1 MSFLH
6 IVSCLTVFCLLS
18 APCILDVP
26 LPFLNA
32 LELKSI
38 DLRFKTRGGQRPSNQ
53 IVIAGIE
60 AKGIEAFGRWPWPRS
75 VFAQLIVQLREMGA
89 KTIAFDLLFPDP
101 EENRIV
107 PALTSLIKNY
117 KELGL
122 STKEFQ
128 NQIFLDE
135 MNELIAG
142 SDNDRLMEDA
152 MAWADNVTLGFA
164 FEPGQAPK
172 KIPTDHIAK
181 ACYEGRD
188 IKVISSKPNQKL
200 LPPIKAFGDQAKGL
214 GFVNVFPDTD
224 GIIRR
229 VKPMIPYENK
239 AFMPLAISAASH
251 FLGDTPKID
260 DQGNIHLKDVFIP
273 GTDKV
278 LLNFYGLENSFE
290 MYSIA
295 DIIQGIVP
303 PERLKDKLIIIGG
316 MATGLGDIW
325 ATPLTA
331 EIPGLFIQATFMDN
345 ILQNHFIRIPK
356 FKNLIQVGCIFT
368 MVLITF
374 GLTITLSPLI
384 STLTGLAAMV
394 AYWAG
399 TQYLF
404 QSHLLIW
411 PLVLPLAAAGLT
423 LSVLL
428 VLNLIIEGKQHQW
441 IKKSFSQ
448 YLSRDVIDMLVKE
461 PEQLKLGGEEKELTV
476 LMADIRNF
484 TTLSEKM
491 GPKDL
496 THLLNLYLGELTD
509 VILKNGG
516 TLDKYMGDAI
526 MAFFGAPVHDP
537 NHPSQACQTA
547 IDMFERL
554 YEKRAQWVSQ
564 GLPDLRIGIGINS
577 GPMVVGNLGS
587 SQRFDYSVIGDHVN
601 LASRLEGLSKVY
613 GVKTLI
619 SEYTR
624 DLIKKTSLVCREMDT
639 VRVKGKQK
647 PVRIFELLGKDYFT
661 NNTYTFVDSFEE
673 GLKLYREKS
682 FEKAIVFFNKTL
694 ALKPEDKPSQLFVKR
709 CRTLAQHP
717 PTEDWDGTWTFTQK

>member
-6 IVSCLTVFCLLS
+6 IVSCLMVFCLLS
-18 APCILDVP
+18 APCILDTP
-26 LPFLNA
+26 FPFLDA

-38 DLRFKTRGGQRPSNQ
+38 DLRFKVRGGQKPSRQ

-122 STKEFQ
+122 STKDFQ

-135 MNELIAG
+135 MNDLITG

-152 MAWADNVTLGFA
+152 MAWADNVILGVA
-164 FEPGQAPK
+164 FEPG
-172 KIPTDHIAK
+172 
-181 ACYEGRD
+181 
-188 IKVISSKPNQKL
+188 QKL

-214 GFVNVFPDTD
+214 GFVNVFPDSD

-239 AFMPLAISAASH
+239 TFMPLAISAASH

-295 DIIQGIVP
+295 DIIQGLVP
-303 PERLKDKLIIIGG
+303 PENIKNKLIIIGG

-325 ATPLTA
+325 ATPLTP

-345 ILQNHFIRIPK
+345 ILQNHFIRTPK
-356 FKNLIQVGCIFT
+356 FKNWIQVGCIFA

-374 GLTITLSPLI
+374 GLTATLSPLM
-384 STLTGLAAMV
+384 STLTGVAAMA

-404 QSHLLIW
+404 KSHLLIW

-461 PEQLKLGGEEKELTV
+461 PDQLKLGGEEKELTV

-496 THLLNLYLGELTD
+496 TQLLNLYLGELTD

-516 TLDKYMGDAI
+516 TLDKYMGDAV

-547 IDMFERL
+547 IDMFERI
-554 YEKRAQWVSQ
+554 YEKRAQWVNQ

-587 SQRFDYSVIGDHVN
+587 TQRFDYSVIGDHVN
-601 LASRLEGLSKVY
+601 LASRLEGLSKAY

-624 DLIKKTSLVCREMDT
+624 NLIKSPSLVCREMDT

-694 ALKPEDKPSQLFVKR
+694 TLKPEDKPSQLFVKR
-709 CRTLAQHP
+709 CRTLAQHS